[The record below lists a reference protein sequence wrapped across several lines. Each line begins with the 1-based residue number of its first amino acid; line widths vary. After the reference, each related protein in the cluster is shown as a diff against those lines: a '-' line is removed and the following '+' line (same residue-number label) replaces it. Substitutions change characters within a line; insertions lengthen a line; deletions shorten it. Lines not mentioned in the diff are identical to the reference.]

1 VNPAHLLARVG
12 EFGFRISLTPDGP
25 QLDRTIPGAE
35 MPPEL
40 LADLKANRAAI
51 VAYLTCRD
59 CGRDCSD
66 RQNREV
72 LKTLN
77 VLCLVAKCPYRERLK

>member
-1 VNPAHLLARVG
+1 MNPAHLLARAG

-59 CGRDCSD
+59 CGRDCSRQQD
-66 RQNREV
+66 RER
-72 LKTLN
+72 LKMVN
-77 VLCLVAKCPYRERLK
+77 PFCDKPKCPYRERS